1 MISAITQP
9 RLFELLDEAEKL
21 AGEFSGGYS
30 SLFDAAEDFH
40 TALQT
45 AIQKLKDGDRTQ
57 LTNIHFWFAPT
68 CAWDNFI
75 GMDGKDLANEIV
87 AILTDITNSK

>member
-1 MISAITQP
+1 MIKATVQL

-30 SLFDAAEDFH
+30 SLFDSAEDFH
-40 TALQT
+40 SALQT
-45 AIQKLKDGDRTQ
+45 AIQKLKGGDHTQ
-57 LTNIHFWFAPT
+57 LTTIHFWFGPT
-68 CAWDNFI
+68 CAWDTFI
-75 GMDGKDLANEIV
+75 GKTGKDLANEID